1 MMKGYKN
8 IGPVTMVTVAF
19 IGPGTVTIC
28 ILAGIKFGYSLLW
41 AVSLSIVA
49 TIVLQEMA
57 AKIAIFLILSAIVM
71 GFKSIFKVLEL
82 L

>member
-1 MMKGYKN
+1 MMRWYEN
-8 IGPVTMVTVAF
+8 IGPVTIVTAAF
-19 IGPGTVTIC
+19 IGLGAITIC
-28 ILAGIKFGYSLLW
+28 TLAEVNFGYSLLW
-41 AVSLSIVA
+41 GISLSIVA

-57 AKIAIFLILSAIVM
+57 ANIAIFLILSAIVI

>member
-1 MMKGYKN
+1 MMKWYKN
-8 IGPVTMVTVAF
+8 IGHETMVTTAF
-19 IGPGTVTIC
+19 IGPGAITIC
-28 ILAGIKFGYSLLW
+28 TLAGVKFGYSLLW
-41 AVSLSIVA
+41 GMSLSIVA

-57 AKIAIFLILSAIVM
+57 ANIAIFLILSAIVI